1 MKILYVATRYHTNQV
16 PVMRG
21 WHEDGA
27 NVKFMVQYCGTIESH
42 DYVDLQM
49 MKPSWFSRML
59 FRMFEKRYNHVRAEN
74 LKIKT
79 FVPDLWDIYKT
90 IRKFNPDVVIIRN
103 YRMLGIIVNI
113 ACKMLGIKNVVIYTQ
128 YPIYGKKNEH
138 GSFVSRIFMSLA
150 PSAVFSPV
158 FYRGEYRTKEIRT
171 GLAKYFIPLICDKP
185 QTVRSE
191 YCPDN
196 KIRLLDIGKYREYKN
211 HFFVV
216 DAMSKVRHPER
227 FELTIIGQLSN
238 EAERKYY
245 DRLERF
251 IKEKHLED
259 IVHLRGHV
267 DFNEMES
274 VYENHDI
281 LLLASKN
288 ETAGMV
294 ILEAMS
300 KGLCVVSSINCGLTS
315 YLDEYKC
322 GLSFKIKTPDDLI
335 EILNKLEKTPVTIKE
350 LGQKAQ
356 QVVNDEF
363 CFEKYREGLNG
374 LLQAEYN
381 NSMTV

>member
-1 MKILYVATRYHTNQV
+1 MNILYVATRYHTNQV

-27 NVKFMVQYCGTIESH
+27 KVKFMVQYCGTIESH
-42 DYVDLQM
+42 DYVDLQVM
-49 MKPSWFSRML
+49 RPSWLSRML
-59 FRMFEKRYNHVRAEN
+59 FRLFGKLYNSVKAEN

-79 FVPDLWDIYKT
+79 FIPDLWDIYKT
-90 IRKFNPDVVIIRN
+90 IKIFRPDVVIIRN
-103 YRMLGIIVNI
+103 YRILGIMVNF
-113 ACKMLGIKNVVIYTQ
+113 ACKLLGVKNTVIYNQ
-128 YPIYGKKNEH
+128 YPIYGMKKEH
-138 GSFVSRIFMSLA
+138 GSFVSRIFMAIA

-158 FYRGEYRTKEIRT
+158 FYRGAYRKKERRT
-171 GLAKYFIPLICDKP
+171 GLAKYFIPLICDVP

-191 YCPDN
+191 YCSDG

-216 DAMSKVRHPER
+216 DAISKVKHPEKL
-227 FELTIIGQLSN
+227 ELTIIGQLSN
-238 EAERKYY
+238 EAERNYY
-245 DRLERF
+245 NRLNEY

-274 VYENHDI
+274 IYTNHDV

-300 KGLCVVSSINCGLTS
+300 QGLCVVSSINCGLSS
-315 YLDEYKC
+315 YIDEYGC
-322 GLSFKIKTPDDLI
+322 GLSFDIKTTDNLI
-335 EILNKLEKTPVTIKE
+335 RVLDSFTEKPTIIKE
-350 LGQKAQ
+350 LGQRAQ
-356 QVVNDEF
+356 QVTKEEF
-363 CFEKYREGLNG
+363 CFEKYKEGMNRM
-374 LLQAEYN
+374 LQNEYN
-381 NSMTV
+381 YSISL

>member
-1 MKILYVATRYHTNQV
+1 
-16 PVMRG
+16 
-21 WHEDGA
+21 
-27 NVKFMVQYCGTIESH
+27 
-42 DYVDLQM
+42 
-49 MKPSWFSRML
+49 
-59 FRMFEKRYNHVRAEN
+59 
-74 LKIKT
+74 
-79 FVPDLWDIYKT
+79 
-90 IRKFNPDVVIIRN
+90 
-103 YRMLGIIVNI
+103 MLGIIVNI
-113 ACKMLGIKNVVIYTQ
+113 ACRMLGIKNVVIYTQ
-128 YPIYGKKNEH
+128 YPIYGRKNEH

-158 FYRGEYRTKEIRT
+158 FYRGEYRTKKIRT

-191 YCPDN
+191 YCSDG

-216 DAMSKVRHPER
+216 DAISKVKHPER

-245 DRLERF
+245 GELERYV
-251 IKEKHLED
+251 KEKHLEN
-259 IVHLRGHV
+259 IIHLRGHV

-322 GLSFKIKTPDDLI
+322 GLSFKIKTPDDLV
-335 EILNKLEKTPVTIKE
+335 ELLNKLEETPVMIKE

-356 QVVNDEF
+356 QIVKDEF
-363 CFEKYREGLNG
+363 CFEKYKECLNN
-374 LLQAEYN
+374 LLNKEY
-381 NSMTV
+381 SYTITV